1 MQEIE
6 STCAIGA
13 NDVQFSNIC
22 VSQADGRACNMLVD
36 ARLGSPDVSH
46 AAQNGLQCLRWK
58 RSKQKIYR
66 EIPSMA
72 GLVLG

>member
-22 VSQADGRACNMLVD
+22 VSQANGRACYMLVD
-36 ARLGSPDVSH
+36 ARLGSPDISYVSCCTERS
-46 AAQNGLQCLRWK
+46 AVFALEALQAENL
-58 RSKQKIYR
+58 
-66 EIPSMA
+66 P
-72 GLVLG
+72 